1 MKDNELWFQK
11 NWNVLFEIMFE
22 MSGPILTIF
31 WFELS
36 YSSVE
41 TGVQLYKLQSAVYV
55 SPILK
60 RCVSI
65 EFRGIAVVVT
75 SWKLILAE
83 GDATAQVTYISS

>member
-1 MKDNELWFQK
+1 MKENELWFQK
-11 NWNVLFEIMFE
+11 NWNVLFEIIFE

-31 WFELS
+31 WFEQS
-36 YSSVE
+36 YR
-41 TGVQLYKLQSAVYV
+41 VQLSKLQSAVYV

>member
-22 MSGPILTIF
+22 MSGPILTTF

-36 YSSVE
+36 Y
-41 TGVQLYKLQSAVYV
+41 GVQLSKLQSAVYV

>member
-1 MKDNELWFQK
+1 M
-11 NWNVLFEIMFE
+11 IC
-22 MSGPILTIF
+22 PILTIF
-31 WFELS
+31 RFEMSHRVQLFEL
-36 YSSVE
+36 
-41 TGVQLYKLQSAVYV
+41 QNV